1 LYNKVMEPII
11 IDVNI
16 FEEFSNDLSE
26 VWIEK
31 IALNSLRLGLL
42 SLNSEFILEY
52 HSLGITIADDITIQ
66 GLNNDYRGLNEIT
79 DVLAFSENYP
89 GEYYGESEKTIST
102 AESFP
107 NETGYA
113 GEIVLSY
120 PQCKRQ
126 AEENKISINKELATL
141 VSHGVLHL
149 IGYDHTNDNEL
160 KIMEQIQIDSIKHL
174 LDT

>member
-1 LYNKVMEPII
+1 MDTII

-16 FEEFSNDLSE
+16 FEEFLNDLSE

-31 IALNSLRLGLL
+31 IALNSLSFGLL
-42 SLNSEFILEY
+42 SLDYEFILEY
-52 HSLGITIADDITIQ
+52 HSLGITIADDTTIQ
-66 GLNNDYRGLNEIT
+66 VLNNNYRGLDEIT

-89 GEYYGESEKTIST
+89 GEYYGETEKTITT

-126 AEENKISINKELATL
+126 AEENNISIDKELATL
-141 VSHGVLHL
+141 ISHGILHL
-149 IGYDHTNDNEL
+149 IGYDHANEEEL
-160 KIMEQIQIDSIKHL
+160 KVMEKIQSDSTKHL
-174 LDT
+174 WDN